1 MKFSCY
7 KDDLNEAMLILI
19 KAVAV
24 KPMTPI
30 LAGIYLKAE
39 NSALELQAN
48 NFSTGIIIRIPA
60 NVESSGEV
68 VVSSGKRFQE
78 FVRNMP
84 DDTVTFSNEEGGTV
98 LVIESGGASV
108 ELMTME
114 VSDFP
119 KVKTPETARTFK
131 ILKRELGDLIRKT
144 VFAAAKDE
152 SRPVFTGA
160 LFEVKGDKI
169 SIVATNTHR
178 LAFAS
183 KKLPENYTDVSFV
196 VPAETLRGLITKN
209 SSDATENFVTVNC
222 SLRYVTFTFDNVF
235 VNSRLIEGLFPPY
248 DKVIPESTVTHVM
261 VDTAEFKRAVDFVAL
276 MSKDDEYNTVKFVFE
291 GDGIAI
297 SANSGEFGNAVRK
310 IAAEI
315 DGERLSISFNADY
328 IADVLR
334 VIDTKQTKIDLN
346 DKFSPA
352 TFTEPG
358 NDDFI
363 YVATPVRA

>member
-7 KDDLNEAMLILI
+7 KDDLNEAMQILI

-84 DDTVTFSNEEGGTV
+84 DDTVTFSNEEGGNS

-108 ELMTME
+108 
-114 VSDFP
+114 
-119 KVKTPETARTFK
+119 ETARTFK

-144 VFAAAKDE
+144 VFATAKDE

-169 SIVATNTHR
+169 SLVATNTHR

-183 KKLPENYTDVSFV
+183 KKLPEIYEDVSFV
-196 VPAETLRGLITKN
+196 VPAETLRGLITKIN
-209 SSDATENFVTVNC
+209 PSDAENYVTVNC

-248 DKVIPESTVTHVM
+248 DKVIPESTVTHVR
-261 VDTAEFKRAVDFVAL
+261 VDTAEFKQAVDFVAL
-276 MSKDDEYNTVKFVFE
+276 MSKDTEYNTVKFVFE
-291 GDGIAI
+291 GNGIEI
-297 SANSGEFGNAVRK
+297 SANSNEIGGAVRN
-310 IAAEI
+310 IEAEI
-315 DGERLSISFNADY
+315 EGDRLSISFNAAY
-328 IADVLR
+328 IVDALR

-358 NDDFI
+358 NEDFI